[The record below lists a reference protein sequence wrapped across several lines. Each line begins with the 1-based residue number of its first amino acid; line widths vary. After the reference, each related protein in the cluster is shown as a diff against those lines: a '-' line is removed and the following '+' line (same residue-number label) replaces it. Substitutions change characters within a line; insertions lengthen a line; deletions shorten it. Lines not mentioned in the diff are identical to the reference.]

1 MGDCSEYSNLKHNEK
16 VYKHKNIEK
25 ALMFVFYFSY
35 LLLINICHVY
45 QFQKKQ

>member
-25 ALMFVFYFSY
+25 ATDVCFLFFIFASD
-35 LLLINICHVY
+35 
-45 QFQKKQ
+45 